1 MYFAVSYR
9 ISCFLLISCREIV
22 VEILEEIIIIFN
34 NSDEDIMIENRNNQ
48 YEVVE
53 IVDPEIEE
61 FPDREP

>member
-1 MYFAVSYR
+1 M
-9 ISCFLLISCREIV
+9 